1 MNLLDIEL
9 HDARLV
15 SIATDYVNRGVTI
28 AIEYYPVADAS
39 QRRPAQIRFMGVTQI
54 NEVSDLLELQSHQSA
69 GNISH
74 WVPAAGSGTTFIHLA
89 QGLVAITASSLEF
102 AGEA

>member
-15 SIATDYVNRGVTI
+15 SISTDYVKRGVTI
-28 AIEYYPVADAS
+28 AIEYYPAADAS
-39 QRRPAQIRFMGVTQI
+39 QRSAAQIRFMGVTQI

-74 WVPAAGSGTTFIHLA
+74 WVPATGAGTTFIHLA
-89 QGLVAITASSLEF
+89 QGLVAITASSLVF